1 MNKKRFPTHAIMTMK
16 TRICMGDFGVAQEL
30 AEWVMG
36 HPVWTHELLSLAKPI
51 KEELE
56 RQFPDLPT
64 EANKDNWKEVLA
76 TAIETHGEHL
86 EVIQG
91 SAERTQNPIESL
103 VALVGEDKVLPVAT
117 IGVTT

>member
-1 MNKKRFPTHAIMTMK
+1 MDTKRFPTHAIMTMK
-16 TRICMGDFGVAQEL
+16 TRICMGDFGVAHSL

-36 HPVWTHELLSLAKPI
+36 YPVWTHELSSLAKSI

-64 EANKDNWKEVLA
+64 EANTDNWKDVLA
-76 TAIETHGEHL
+76 TAIETHGEYL

-91 SAERTQNPIESL
+91 SSKRTQNPIESL
-103 VALVGEDKVLPVAT
+103 VELVGKKKVIPVV
-117 IGVTT
+117 IDN